1 MCKILPQIKELAL
14 HEGITIGA
22 LERAIGASKGV
33 LSRAIS
39 NGTDIQSKWIQAIV
53 ENYPQYSAQWL
64 LTGMGEMTVT
74 PTIASKEASKNDP
87 EITKSE
93 SSPILVN
100 VPLEVH
106 NNMINLYEDKIQSKD
121 QEIGN
126 LREEIGKLKATIAIL
141 EKEKEQMQEQDA
153 KNIQSYARSMTPETV
168 ET

>member
-1 MCKILPQIKELAL
+1 MCKILPRIKELAL

-153 KNIQSYARSMTPETV
+153 KNIQSYAHSMKPETV